1 MGAVVTYNSLALK
14 WSPKSKRDYRFNIF
28 AGIVLTLTLFIG
40 FVVSEIPVPE
50 EERKTRAAVPE
61 RIAQFLTEKK
71 KPEVIKKKPK
81 PLPKPKLKPKVKKKP
96 PSRARKN
103 KPLTKE
109 LKKARKKAESSG
121 LLALSNELADLM
133 DTSAVTAMVS
143 GRTSKAVTKAVVA
156 NKDVL
161 TKGVGVGSGGVQ
173 ENKYAMASGH
183 TKLSAK
189 ELNSF
194 RESLLASNTVR
205 KPNKQ
210 TASKADMRLEEQVT
224 IVFDQNKSKLYSL
237 YNRARR
243 QAPGLKG
250 KIILQITIAPSGKV
264 VKVQIVVSEL
274 NNPSLERRIVS
285 RVKQFN
291 FGLSGNKSIT
301 VTFPIEFIP
310 S

>member
-1 MGAVVTYNSLALK
+1 MNAAVTYNSLALK
-14 WSPKSKRDYRFNIF
+14 WSPQSKRDHRFNIF
-28 AGIVLTLTLFIG
+28 ASIVLTITLLVG
-40 FVVSEIPVPE
+40 FVVSKIPVPE
-50 EERKTRAAVPE
+50 QARKTQTVVPE
-61 RIAQFLTEKK
+61 RIAKFLTEKK
-71 KPEVIKKKPK
+71 KPEVIKEKPR
-81 PLPKPKLKPKVKKKP
+81 PLPKPKLKPKIKKKP
-96 PSRARKN
+96 PAKARKN

-133 DTSAVTAMVS
+133 DTSAVSAMVS
-143 GRTSKAVTKAVVA
+143 GRTSKAATKAAVV
-156 NKDVL
+156 NKDIL
-161 TKGVGVGSGGVQ
+161 SQGVGVGSGGVQ
-173 ENKYAMASGH
+173 GSKYVMVSGH
-183 TKLSAK
+183 TKLSSK

-194 RESLLASNTVR
+194 RESLLASNSVR

-210 TASKADMRLEEQVT
+210 TTSRADIRLEEQVT

-264 VKVQIVVSEL
+264 VKVKIVVSEL
-274 NNPSLERRIVS
+274 NNPDLERRIVS

-291 FGLSGNKSIT
+291 FGLSGNESIT

>member
-1 MGAVVTYNSLALK
+1 MDAVVTYNSLALN
-14 WSPKSKRDYRFNIF
+14 WSPQNKRDHRFNIF
-28 AGIVLTLTLFIG
+28 ASIVLTITLFIG
-40 FVVSEIPVPE
+40 YVASNIPVPE
-50 EERKTRAAVPE
+50 QTRNTQTVVPE
-61 RIAQFLTEKK
+61 RIAKFLTEKK
-71 KPEVIKKKPK
+71 KPKVIKEKPK

-96 PSRARKN
+96 PAKARKN

-133 DTSAVTAMVS
+133 DTSAVSAMVS
-143 GRTSKAVTKAVVA
+143 GRTSKAATKAAVV

-161 TKGVGVGSGGVQ
+161 SKGVGVGSGGVQ
-173 ENKYAMASGH
+173 ASKYAMVSGH
-183 TKLSAK
+183 TKLSSK

-194 RESLLASNTVR
+194 RESLLANNTVR

-210 TASKADMRLEEQVT
+210 TTSRADIRLEEQVT

-264 VKVQIVVSEL
+264 VKVKIVVSEL
-274 NNPSLERRIVS
+274 NNPGLERRIVS

-291 FGLSGNKSIT
+291 FGLSGNESVT